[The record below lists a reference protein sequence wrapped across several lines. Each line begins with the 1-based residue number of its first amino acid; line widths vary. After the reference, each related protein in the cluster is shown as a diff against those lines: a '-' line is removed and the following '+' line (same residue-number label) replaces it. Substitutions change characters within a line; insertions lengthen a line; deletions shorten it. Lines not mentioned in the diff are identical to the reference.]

1 MPEGKYWNLAGQT
14 VAIVASILLAF
25 GIQAWWEERQQ
36 KADERVVLESL
47 LVDLI
52 QKKAIFDR
60 DRNYNETILQA
71 SSKLLVAATGDGEEL
86 TENDVDILINGFI
99 YGNQESGWDSA
110 PLNSIFVGGNISVV
124 SNQQLIQEL
133 SSLYVSF
140 NRLKLFYGY
149 DHDFMLDYVT
159 PFILDN
165 VNQTQLTG
173 ISEKLP
179 GTEINYAFPVL
190 KISNRY
196 KHSELL
202 SSVKFQNLLIGR
214 IYSLLDITNFAWLGF
229 EEQLDGVIK
238 LVEVELAE

>member
-1 MPEGKYWNLAGQT
+1 VPQSKYWNLAGQT

-36 KADERVVLESL
+36 EADELVVLESL
-47 LVDLI
+47 LADLI
-52 QKKAIFDR
+52 QKKAIFTR
-60 DRNYNETILQA
+60 DRSYNESILQN
-71 SSKLLVAATGDGEEL
+71 STQLLLAATDGGEEL
-86 TENDVDILINGFI
+86 TENDVDSLINGFI
-99 YGNQESGWDSA
+99 YGNQESDWDSA
-110 PLNSIFVGGNISVV
+110 PLNSIFVGGNISIV
-124 SNQQLIQEL
+124 SNQQLVQEL
-133 SSLYVSF
+133 SSLCVSL
-140 NRLKLFYGY
+140 NRLKLFYRY

-165 VNQTQLTG
+165 VNQKQLTG
-173 ISEKLP
+173 ISKKLP

-202 SSVKFQNLLIGR
+202 SSVRFQNLLIRR
-214 IYSLLDITNFAWLGF
+214 IYSLLDITNFAWFGF

-238 LVEVELAE
+238 LIEVELAE